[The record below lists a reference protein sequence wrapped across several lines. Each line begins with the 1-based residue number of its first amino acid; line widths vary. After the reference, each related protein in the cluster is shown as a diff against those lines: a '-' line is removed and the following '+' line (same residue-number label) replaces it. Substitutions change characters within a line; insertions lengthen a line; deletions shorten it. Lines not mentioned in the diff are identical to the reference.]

1 MQLFCGLMNFFVT
14 EELFRNVYSV
24 KLEKGP
30 TYTNV
35 DLESIVDI
43 NFETLNKRTNNLVVL
58 PFAVNV
64 MLNLT
69 FYFKKVNNCELLF
82 MMDFMVQALIIDV
95 MCCFDCILVLETE
108 EAQETYTKN

>member
-1 MQLFCGLMNFFVT
+1 MNFFVT

-43 NFETLNKRTNNLVVL
+43 KRTNNLVVL

-82 MMDFMVQALIIDV
+82 MMDFMV
-95 MCCFDCILVLETE
+95 
-108 EAQETYTKN
+108 